1 MKKHLLSV
9 VALILALTPAAFA
22 KHDAMSLIPNDVVS
36 VGVVRLADMR
46 NSPLSSALFQQ
57 TAHVSMD
64 DDAVKFLRDAGLQ
77 PTRDVDVVV
86 FTTSPRTSPGGE
98 ADILIAADGRFNV
111 ERLSS
116 ALESRGATRKSSAN
130 GSYLLIPHSDN
141 GHDRGPMV
149 VAFPDSHLAVLGS
162 EGAVVQALTS
172 RAAGGTAFTTTSGL
186 GRDLSR
192 IDPHATAWV
201 LVDVARAQRL
211 TGAPH
216 MSDHNSSAQVIGSAL
231 KSMSTVAMWAT
242 DAGDSLK
249 LSAIGL
255 SRDTETLG
263 LLEDTIR
270 GALSAL
276 RLAVQDKSPELVSVL
291 RKFSVSRSDDSVTIS
306 GTVSGDTF
314 RTWVAKSSSSHSTR

>member
-9 VALILALTPAAFA
+9 VALVLAIAPAAFA
-22 KHDAMSLIPNDVVS
+22 KNDAMSLIPADAVS

-86 FTTSPRTSPGGE
+86 FTTSPRTTLGDN

-130 GSYLLIPHSDN
+130 GSYLLIPHSDHN
-141 GHDRGPMV
+141 DRGPMV
-149 VAFPDSHLAVLGS
+149 VAFPDAHLAVLGS
-162 EGAVVQALTS
+162 EGAVIEALAS
-172 RAAGGTAFTTTSGL
+172 RASGGTTFSTASGL
-186 GRDLSR
+186 GRDLAR
-192 IDPHATAWV
+192 VDPHATAWV
-201 LVDVARAQRL
+201 VVDVARAQRL
-211 TGAPH
+211 AGAPH
-216 MSDHNSSAQVIGSAL
+216 MGSHGDSAQMIGSAL
-231 KSMSTVAMWAT
+231 KSMSTVALWAT
-242 DAGDSLK
+242 DSGDSLK

-255 SRDTETLG
+255 SHDSETLG

-270 GALSAL
+270 GGLSAL
-276 RLAVQDKSPELVSVL
+276 RLAAQDKSPDLVSVL
-291 RKFSVSRSDDSVTIS
+291 RKFSVSRSDDSVTVS

-314 RTWVAKSSSSHSTR
+314 RTWVAKSSSSHSSR

>member
-9 VALILALTPAAFA
+9 VALVLAIAPAAFA
-22 KHDAMSLIPNDVVS
+22 KNDAMSLIPADAVS

-77 PTRDVDVVV
+77 PTRDVDVIV
-86 FTTSPRTSPGGE
+86 FTTSPRAQRGE
-98 ADILIAADGRFNV
+98 AAVLIVADGRFNV

-116 ALESRGATRKSSAN
+116 ALESRGATRKSSAH
-130 GSYLLIPHSDN
+130 GSYLLIPHSDHD
-141 GHDRGPMV
+141 HDRGPMV

-162 EGAVVQALTS
+162 EGAVLEALAN
-172 RAAGGTAFTTTSGL
+172 RASGGTSFSSASGL
-186 GRDLSR
+186 GRDQSR

-211 TGAPH
+211 AGAPH
-216 MSDHNSSAQVIGSAL
+216 LGDHGSSAQMIGGAL
-231 KSMSTVAMWAT
+231 KSMSTVALWAT
-242 DAGDSLK
+242 DSGDSLK

-270 GALSAL
+270 GGLSAL
-276 RLAVQDKSPELVSVL
+276 RLAAQDNAPDFVSVL
-291 RKFSVSRSDDSVTIS
+291 RKFTVSRSDDSVTVS

-314 RTWVAKSSSSHSTR
+314 RTWVAKSSAAHATR

>member
-1 MKKHLLSV
+1 MKKHLLSL
-9 VALILALTPAAFA
+9 VALILAIAPAAFA
-22 KHDAMSLIPNDVVS
+22 KNDAMSLIPSDAVS

-64 DDAVKFLRDAGLQ
+64 DDAVKFLRDSGLQ
-77 PTRDVDVVV
+77 PTRDVDVIV
-86 FTTSPRTSPGGE
+86 FTTSPRTTLGGE

-116 ALESRGATRKSSAN
+116 ALVTRGATRKSSPN

-141 GHDRGPMV
+141 SHDRGPMV

-162 EGAVVQALTS
+162 EGAVLEALAN
-172 RAAGGTAFTTTSGL
+172 RASGGTGFSTASGL
-186 GRDLSR
+186 GRDQAR
-192 IDPHATAWV
+192 IDPRATAWV

-211 TGAPH
+211 AGAPH
-216 MSDHNSSAQVIGSAL
+216 MGDHGSSAQMIGGAL
-231 KSMSTVAMWAT
+231 KSMSTVALWAT
-242 DAGDSLK
+242 DSGDSLK

-270 GALSAL
+270 GGLSAL
-276 RLAVQDKSPELVSVL
+276 RLAVQDKSPDLVSVL
-291 RKFSVSRSDDSVTIS
+291 RKFSVSRSDDSVTVS
-306 GTVSGDTF
+306 GTVSGETF
-314 RTWVAKSSSSHSTR
+314 RSWVAKSSSHSTR